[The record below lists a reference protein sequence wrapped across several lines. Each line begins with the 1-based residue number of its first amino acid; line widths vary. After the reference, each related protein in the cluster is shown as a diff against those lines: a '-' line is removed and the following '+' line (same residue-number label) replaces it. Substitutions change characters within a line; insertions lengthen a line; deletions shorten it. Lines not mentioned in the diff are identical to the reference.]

1 MSQGLAVPSLETPK
15 AARTRL
21 LLEGPILATL
31 LRLSAPNI
39 LNLLAIAALITIDGF
54 FVARLGDN
62 ALAGVSMVFPFIMFV
77 QHVSASGMGGA
88 VSSAVARSLGAGL
101 RERADAVASHAL
113 LLSIGMGLLFSVV
126 MLAAGPLFFQWM
138 GGRGEALE
146 AARQYSTVA
155 FAGIF
160 SVVLLNIL
168 ANIVRGTGN
177 MFFPAAVLLAA
188 MLLHAVLAPVL
199 IFGWGRHQGLGPA
212 GAAWSLVACFTIGS
226 GALLAY
232 LRSTRSLVRLSFA
245 GTPYEWPLLR
255 EILRVG
261 VPGMLNVAITNLTVV
276 VLTGVAAR
284 LGRDVAIGYAI
295 GARLEY
301 IMIPIAFGFGTALV
315 ALIGTNWGAKQ
326 FERSRRIAWVGGATV
341 ALACGVVGLL
351 FALFP
356 ELWMG
361 LFTNDEKVARVGAL
375 YLRTAASVYALYG
388 LAMAFFFAMQGVGNL
403 MPAVMANALRL
414 VVSAGGATLLVTRF
428 GGNAADVF
436 IAIAVGFALFGIVN
450 SLLLARAMR
459 EPLSPRA
466 SWFRAGQ
473 EVAR

>member
-1 MSQGLAVPSLETPK
+1 MNQPLAVPSLESSK

-21 LLEGPILATL
+21 LLEGPILGTL
-31 LRLSAPNI
+31 LRLSAPNV

-54 FVARLGDN
+54 FVARLGAN
-62 ALAGVSMVFPFIMFV
+62 ALAGVSLVFPFIMFV

-88 VSSAVARSLGAGL
+88 VSSAVARALGAGS
-101 RERADAVASHAL
+101 RERADALASHAL
-113 LLSIGMGLLFSVV
+113 PLSIGMALLFSGV
-126 MLAAGPLFFQWM
+126 MLIAGPFFFRWM
-138 GGRGEALE
+138 GGRGEVLE
-146 AARQYSTVA
+146 AALQYSTVA

-168 ANIVRGTGN
+168 ANVVRGTGN

-188 MLLHAVLAPVL
+188 MVLHAVVAPVL
-199 IFGWGRHQGLGPA
+199 IFGWGPFPSLGPA
-212 GAAWSLVACFTIGS
+212 GAGWSLVVCFALGS
-226 GALLAY
+226 SALVGY
-232 LRSTRSLVRLSFA
+232 LRSARSLVRLSVT
-245 GTPYEWPLLR
+245 GTRYEWALLR

-261 VPGMLNVAITNLTVV
+261 IPGMVNVAITNFTVV

-341 ALACGVVGLL
+341 AVACGGVGLL

-356 ELWMG
+356 ELWMAV
-361 LFTNDEKVARVGAL
+361 FTSDAAVGRVGAL
-375 YLRTAASVYALYG
+375 YLRTVASVYALYG
-388 LAMAFFFAMQGVGNL
+388 LGLAFFFAMQGIGSLV
-403 MPAVMANALRL
+403 PAVVANALRL
-414 VVSAGGATLLVTRF
+414 LVSAGGATVLVTRF
-428 GGNAADVF
+428 EGGAADVF
-436 IAIAVGFALFGIVN
+436 AVIAVGFALFGVAN
-450 SLLLARAMR
+450 AFLFARATR
-459 EPLSPRA
+459 GTLSPRPAWSGA
-466 SWFRAGQ
+466 SK
-473 EVAR
+473 EVVR